1 MPRDSARSLRA
12 AVVAVGALGALSL
25 SVPASLWMAPGG
37 VFPVLRPVD
46 HSVQTPGLDGEGRQL
61 ASPARLRPGS
71 STEIVV
77 TGFSA
82 AEPVLLRH
90 SASAATFPGGRADGH
105 GVFRY
110 RLTVQATM
118 SGAQSLTVLG
128 SPDRAGRQPGSSPRV
143 AVFQFVVTAD
153 QAG

>member
-1 MPRDSARSLRA
+1 
-12 AVVAVGALGALSL
+12 VVAVGVLGAMSL
-25 SVPASLWMAPGG
+25 SVPASLWMSSGA
-37 VFPVLRPVD
+37 VYPVRQPIGQSLQAR
-46 HSVQTPGLDGEGRQL
+46 GFDGEGRQL

-71 STEIVV
+71 STEVVV

-82 AEPVLLRH
+82 AEPVMLRQPG
-90 SASAATFPGGRADGH
+90 SAAAVSGGRADSH

-110 RLTVQATM
+110 RLTVPVTVPASM

-128 SPDRAGRQPGSSPRV
+128 TTAKASRQAGGNSPPA
-143 AVFQFVVTAD
+143 AVFRFVVSVD